1 VRLPVRSAIGFALIA
16 ALGLGVAGCKSDPDA
31 PETWISKLDEK
42 SVKVQVDAIDNLER
56 IGDKVAV
63 PALIAQLKK
72 GGAVK
77 LAAVRALGKFQDP
90 SIAPA
95 LIEAIDLSVGSGTDE
110 ATKQGNEANK
120 LIAMLLGD
128 LREKAGVQ
136 PLLDLATKSKDPF
149 VRVEAINTL
158 GLIGDVKA
166 VAPLSAIAT
175 DDLTDNFVTKKA
187 IQALGNIGDPAAVPA
202 IVKMMFRERKG
213 VSFFPEASYAVFQI
227 GPAASDPL
235 LTVLEGKDADLKKF
249 CDEHDIFIE
258 ATYAKAAQVLGDL
271 NEKRAIPT
279 LIKYIDYQH
288 EDLLRQL
295 LVRMQAADALGR
307 MRAKEAAPVIAK
319 QLGEEEANVRATYAR
334 ALVNIGDTRIV
345 PQLIAC
351 ALKGDSMD
359 KKIQAREAC
368 YLALSRVGEEKALA
382 QWLAW
387 EKAEP
392 KASFNRCFK
401 EMDYSYPGDKA
412 KEEAAKKK
420 ATEHCDALSQTVK
433 KMLDDQ
439 KSRLVAYGECKQ
451 DVGCWTKKL
460 DDPDA
465 KVRERAAYELG
476 RIGDVSA
483 MPALVKAMANA
494 DLDARYA
501 AILAA
506 DWLITGSKEG
516 LAAAKALV
524 PTMEEQLKNE
534 AGKLHFV
541 KVNEDLKRLVVKIQ
555 RLDRIGA

>member
-1 VRLPVRSAIGFALIA
+1 MRLPVRSAIGFALIA
-16 ALGLGVAGCKSDPDA
+16 ALGLGVAGCKSDPNA

-42 SVKVQVDAIDNLER
+42 SVKVQVDAIENLER
-56 IGDKVAV
+56 IGDKVAI

-77 LAAVRALGKFQDP
+77 LAAVRTLGKFQDP

-110 ATKQGNEANK
+110 ATKQANEANK

-128 LREKAGVQ
+128 LREKSAVQ
-136 PLLDLATKSKDPF
+136 PLLDLATKSKDAF

-175 DDLTDNFVTKKA
+175 DDMTDNFVTKKA

-235 LTVLEGKDADLKKF
+235 LTVLQGKDEDLKKF

-334 ALVNIGDTRIV
+334 ALVNIGDTRVV

-368 YLALSRVGEEKALA
+368 YMALSRVGEEKALA

-392 KASFNRCFK
+392 KASFDRCFK
-401 EMDYSYPGDKA
+401 EMDYSNPDKEKEAKA
-412 KEEAAKKK
+412 KAM
-420 ATEHCDALSQTVK
+420 ATEHCQTLSNAVK
-433 KMLDDQ
+433 KMLDEQ

-451 DVGCWTKKL
+451 DMNCWVKKL

-476 RIGDVSA
+476 RIGDVKA
-483 MPALVKAMANA
+483 MPALVKAMGNA

-506 DWLITGSKEG
+506 DWLITATKEG
-516 LAAAKALV
+516 LTAGEAEV
-524 PTMEEQLKNE
+524 PKMEEQLKNE

-541 KVNEDLKRLVVKIQ
+541 KVNEDLKRLVVKIK
-555 RLDRIGA
+555 RLGRIGA